1 MEIKELRKICQTG
14 IKKDL
19 WSWDFIQRNISIY
32 FTKLFIKIGLTANQ
46 VTVLNLLFTFGG
58 TYSLFTGNYL
68 VAFALY
74 QLYFIIDCS
83 DGELARYYG
92 TASGRGL
99 FLDRMVHI
107 VSEPLLFLGL
117 ASGIGNIALGILP
130 AICCENGFRVIVWG
144 YEISRIE
151 EEGIVPKKN
160 KTTQS
165 LLEKLAR
172 FFAIYGFV
180 WLIPLFVFDVK
191 IPMFFLLLWSIW
203 TPVACFYQVIRLW
216 YKKSYIAKTT
226 DITGE
231 E

>member
-1 MEIKELRKICQTG
+1 MKIKELRKICQTG

-19 WSWDFIQRNISIY
+19 WSWNFIQRNISIY
-32 FTKLFIKIGLTANQ
+32 FTKFFIKLGLTANQ

-58 TYSLFTGNYL
+58 VYSLFTKNYL
-68 VAFALY
+68 IAFVLY

-83 DGELARYYG
+83 DGELARYYN

-99 FLDRMVHI
+99 FLDRMVHV

-117 ASGIGNIALGILP
+117 ASGIGNVALGVIP
-130 AICCENGFRVIVWG
+130 AICCENGLRVIIWG
-144 YEISRIE
+144 YDISRIQE
-151 EEGIVPKKN
+151 KGFIIRKETP
-160 KTTQS
+160 QS

-180 WLIPLFVFDVK
+180 WLIPLFVLNVN
-191 IPMFFLLLWSIW
+191 IPEFFLLLWSVW

-216 YKKSYIAKTT
+216 KKHVVYKGGKL
-226 DITGE
+226 
-231 E
+231 